1 MPIQVLPP
9 QLANQIAA
17 GEVVERPASVVK
29 ELVENSLDAGATRIE
44 IDIERGGAKRI
55 RIRDNG
61 SGIDKDELA
70 LALARHAT
78 SKIAC
83 LDDLENITSMGFRG
97 EALASVSSVSR
108 LTLTSRTLAQ
118 NEAWQA
124 YAEGRDLAVTLKPAA
139 HPVGTTVEVLDLF
152 YNTPARRKFMRT
164 EKTEFTHID
173 EVIRRIALAR
183 FDVTFILQHNG
194 KTVRQYRAVSQQS
207 QPLRRLGALCGPAF
221 VERALSVS
229 WQHGDLAIH
238 GWVADPA
245 GGELPEMQYSYVNR
259 RTMRDKLINHAIR
272 QAYQEQ
278 LAGAQQPAFVLFL
291 DVDPHQ
297 VDVNVHPAKHEVRFH
312 QARLVHDFIYQAV
325 VTVLQQST
333 APRLPMGE
341 AGPRAPQN
349 RQASGRNHFSL
360 PAGESD
366 PRWPAQKADGEADP
380 RWSAQ
385 QVDGEANPRRPAQR
399 VGGEASL
406 PLPTDPAASG
416 QAAAQ
421 PPDVAGAEAGR
432 QSGKTGGDR
441 EVDRRPAAAGEES
454 IAARQ
459 HDGGGQARERSGGY
473 AGGAGYQRKEGA
485 LYRQLMQTASLPQ
498 EAKTAQRDIFAK
510 RRPSTDDAPHAAD
523 HAPHA
528 DGNALNAVAQQAHGG
543 HYAAPGIRHGQR
555 EQSGHLT
562 LTSAGVAPSAA
573 ASLNR
578 DSGVDLASA
587 GISGADSGANPL
599 AGVPGGDASV
609 GAGPAVVGNPHTFGR
624 VLTLVAP
631 CYALVE
637 SAGSLALLSL
647 PVAERCLIE
656 RQLTPGMD
664 TLRAQ
669 PLLIPLR
676 ITLRDNEVAALKRHQ
691 PLLQEMGIVLQ
702 AHLHQAILNAV
713 PLPLRQQNLQNL
725 IPDLLGYLQGETSVT
740 HHQVAVWLARRLQ
753 HESVA
758 WSHSRAIQ
766 LLAEVERL
774 CPQWVKAPP
783 DGLLVT
789 LNFEAAI
796 KALNHD

>member
-29 ELVENSLDAGATRIE
+29 ELLENSLDAGATRIE

-61 SGIDKDELA
+61 SGIAKEELA

-78 SKIAC
+78 SKIAS
-83 LDDLENITSMGFRG
+83 LDDLESITSMGFRG

-108 LTLTSRTLAQ
+108 LTLTSRTAAQ
-118 NEAWQA
+118 SEAWQA
-124 YAEGRDLAVTLKPAA
+124 YAEGRELAVTLKPAA
-139 HPVGTTVEVLDLF
+139 HPVGTTADVVDLF

-207 QPLRRLGALCGPAF
+207 QHLRRLGGLCGPAF
-221 VERALSVS
+221 VARALGVS

-245 GGELPEMQYSYVNR
+245 GGELPEIQYSYVNR

-272 QAYQEQ
+272 QAYQDQ
-278 LAGAQQPAFVLFL
+278 LAGTQQPAFVLFL

-325 VTVLQQST
+325 VTVLQQSA
-333 APRLPMGE
+333 APRLPIGDE
-341 AGPRAPQN
+341 GAGPSAPEN

-360 PAGESD
+360 PAGEASSLWGARQ
-366 PRWPAQKADGEADP
+366 PDGEP
-380 RWSAQ
+380 SR
-385 QVDGEANPRRPAQR
+385 
-399 VGGEASL
+399 L
-406 PLPTDPAASG
+406 PEDAAASG
-416 QAAAQ
+416 LAAAR
-421 PPDVAGAEAGR
+421 PAVVAADEERRAAGE
-432 QSGKTGGDR
+432 TGGDSDH
-441 EVDRRPAAAGEES
+441 DRRSAAAGGNSDRDRRSAGVADERALPQQS
-454 IAARQ
+454 SGAAAR
-459 HDGGGQARERSGGY
+459 GGQARERSGGY
-473 AGGAGYQRKEGA
+473 AGGAGYQRKGGA
-485 LYRQLMQTASLPQ
+485 LYRQLVQTAPLAQ
-498 EAKTAQRDIFAK
+498 EGQTTPRDIFA
-510 RRPSTDDAPHAAD
+510 RPRPADGGSLPGDNDTPHA
-523 HAPHA
+523 
-528 DGNALNAVAQQAHGG
+528 G
-543 HYAAPGIRHGQR
+543 
-555 EQSGHLT
+555 
-562 LTSAGVAPSAA
+562 A
-573 ASLNR
+573 AS
-578 DSGVDLASA
+578 SSSA
-587 GISGADSGANPL
+587 VMGE
-599 AGVPGGDASV
+599 ASV
-609 GAGPAVVGNPHTFGR
+609 SAGPAVAGNSHSFGR
-624 VLTLVAP
+624 VVTLVAP

-637 SAGSLALLSL
+637 SASGLALLSL
-647 PVAERCLIE
+647 PVAERGLTE
-656 RQLTPGMD
+656 RQLTPG
-664 TLRAQ
+664 TEQLRAQ

-676 ITLRDNEVAALKRHQ
+676 MTLRDEEAAALKRHQ
-691 PLLQEMGIVLQ
+691 PLLQEMGITLQ

-725 IPDLLGYLQGETSVT
+725 IPDLLGYLHGETSVT

-753 HESVA
+753 HESVV